1 MVRTILVTAFD
12 AFGGEDINPS
22 LEIARRLPHNI
33 GDTHIITSEIPT
45 EFALAAKVARQNIDK
60 HMPDAVVCLGQAG
73 GRHAI
78 TPERVAINLIDAPI
92 ADNAGA
98 LLVDAPINPAGPT
111 AYFATLP
118 VKSMVQAIRAH
129 NIPAEL
135 STTAGTFVCNF
146 LMYSVLD
153 YLASSDLD
161 ILAGFIHVPYIPEQ
175 HQQPAVPLDDLVAG
189 ITAALGALIADEPDE
204 PTGDSLLGSL
214 H

>member
-12 AFGGEDINPS
+12 PFGGESINPA
-22 LEIARRLPHNI
+22 LEIAHRLPHKI
-33 GDTHIITSEIPT
+33 GDTRIVTAEIPT
-45 EFALAAKVARQNIDK
+45 EFALAAKVARENIDK

-92 ADNAGA
+92 ADNTGA
-98 LLVDAPINPAGPT
+98 LLIDAPINPAGPT
-111 AYFATLP
+111 AHFATLP

-153 YLASSDLD
+153 YLASTGLD
-161 ILAGFIHVPYIPEQ
+161 TLAGFVHVPYIPEQ
-175 HQQPAVPLDDLVAG
+175 NQQPAVPLDDLVTG
-189 ITAALGALIADEPDE
+189 ITAALGALIAND
-204 PTGDSLLGSL
+204 PTGDVLLGSL

>member
-12 AFGGEDINPS
+12 AFGGEDINPA
-22 LEIARRLPHNI
+22 LEIARRLPHKI
-33 GDTHIITSEIPT
+33 GGTRIITAEIPT
-45 EFALAAKVARQNIDK
+45 EFALAARVAQENIDK

-111 AYFATLP
+111 AHFATLP
-118 VKSMVQAIRAH
+118 LKSMVQAIRAH

-153 YLASSDLD
+153 YLAASDLD
-161 ILAGFIHVPYIPEQ
+161 IPAGFIHVPYIPEQ
-175 HQQPAVPLDDLVAG
+175 DQQPAVPLDDMVAG
-189 ITAALGALIADEPDE
+189 ITAALEALIADEP
-204 PTGDSLLGSL
+204 TGDAMLGSL